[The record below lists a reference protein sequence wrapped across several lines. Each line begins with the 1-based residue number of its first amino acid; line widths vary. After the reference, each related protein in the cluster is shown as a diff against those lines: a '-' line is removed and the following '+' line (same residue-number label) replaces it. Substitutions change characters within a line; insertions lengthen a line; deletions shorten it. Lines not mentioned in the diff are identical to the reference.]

1 MSGPRRHLRGV
12 AWAGLLTPLLWRLGV
27 LMPLLAALPVF
38 QPASPGQAMA
48 ALEAQA
54 QALAFRLRGLRPVP
68 EELVILAIDA
78 DSLALDGLLAP
89 GERDSLPLWRAM
101 GAWPWPRALQA
112 ELAATAL
119 EGGAARVVF
128 NVVQAQASRFGPTDD
143 AAFVQRL
150 APWRDRVVLAAAV
163 TRQGLPGAGEGSVQV
178 QLSRPQAP
186 LAAAAVPVPA
196 LTTVLQSPQG
206 MAEAIPGQDWI
217 DDQLGAFSP
226 PLPRP
231 LAYAASS
238 VPVPR
243 QPVGIDF
250 PGPSGTIPQVPAW
263 QVLAQPAGFWRG
275 RTVLIGATAP
285 DLGDQQETP
294 FGPQSGTEVQAA
306 ALASVLA
313 GTGFRHLDPVPATGL
328 LVAWAAVVLLA
339 LGRPRQAS
347 DTATLALALALGA
360 LVAGGG
366 LWLMAHRVLPVPALL
381 LAPLLG
387 GGLRGGGQWRLESR
401 ERAYLHQVLARRL
414 SPALL
419 RELLRNP
426 GPLGTQLGGSRAR
439 CVVLFTD
446 LVDFTPLSAQ
456 LEPAALFALLN
467 RYFAAIGGAVIEE
480 QGLLDKF
487 IGDALMAEFGVPR
500 SRGDAVE
507 ALAAVRAALA
517 MRERLVALNRE
528 LAAQGLPSLR
538 QGIGLHVG
546 DVIAGNL
553 GSPQRLEFTVIG
565 AAVNVA
571 SRLEGLT
578 RRFPDHS
585 ILISG
590 ELLALLPPG
599 VEVESL
605 GRHPLKGWP
614 QPLEVFGLRGLGPA
628 AAGDRG
634 LASF

>member
-1 MSGPRRHLRGV
+1 MRRGRRGGNPG
-12 AWAGLLTPLLWRLGV
+12 GLLAPLLWRLGV
-27 LMPLLAALPVF
+27 AMPLLAALPVL
-38 QPASPGQAMA
+38 QATPPGQGLA
-48 ALEAQA
+48 ALEAQT
-54 QALAFRLRGLRPVP
+54 QALAFRLRGPRPVP
-68 EELVILAIDA
+68 KALVILAIDA
-78 DSLALDGLLAP
+78 DSLALDRLLAP
-89 GERDSLPLWRAM
+89 GERDSVPLWRAM

-128 NVVQAQASRFGPTDD
+128 NVVQAQPSRFGPDD
-143 AAFVQRL
+143 DEAFVRRL

-163 TRQGLPGAGEGSVQV
+163 TRQGVPGAGQGSVQV
-178 QLSRPQAP
+178 QLSRPQAS

-206 MAEAIPGQDWI
+206 LAEAIPGQDWI
-217 DDQLGAFSP
+217 VEQLGAFTP

-231 LAYAASS
+231 LAYTASA

-263 QVLAQPAGFWRG
+263 QVLQQPAGLWRG

-313 GTGFRHLDPVPATGL
+313 GSGFRHLDPLPATGL
-328 LVAWAAVVLLA
+328 LLAWAALVLLV
-339 LGRPRQAS
+339 LGRARQAS
-347 DTATLALALALGA
+347 DTATLALALGLGA

-366 LWLMAHRVLPVPALL
+366 LWALAHLVLPVPALL

-387 GGLRGGGQWRLESR
+387 GGLRGGGQWRQESR
-401 ERAYLHQVLARRL
+401 ERAYLHQVLARRI

-419 RELLRNP
+419 RELLKNS

-467 RYFAAIGGAVIEE
+467 RYFAAISGAVIEE

-517 MRERLVALNRE
+517 MRERLVELNRE

-546 DVIAGNL
+546 EVIAGNL

-578 RRFPDHS
+578 RRFPDHP

-599 VEVESL
+599 VEVDPL

-628 AAGDRG
+628 ADAGPG
-634 LASF
+634 LASS